1 MSVRLLPVPDG
12 FDGERVDAALA
23 RMTGL
28 SRSRVEDLCEAG
40 DVR

>member
-28 SRSRVEDLCEAG
+28 SRSRVEDLC
-40 DVR
+40 